1 MNLEISKISCRLMM
15 LSVLVLLFAP
25 QVNADATF
33 SADKR
38 FKDNGD
44 TTITDTKTGLMWM
57 KEDSYLKDGHWISWF
72 ESTKYVNKMN
82 EEGFAD
88 HYDWRAPTVKEL
100 TTLYEADKT
109 NSRVLGKGMVIHMD
123 PIFAK
128 EGTASLWSVEEN
140 GNYNAFGVVLNNGK
154 RFNSPKKT
162 KFRKAVRAVRHLN

>member
-1 MNLEISKISCRLMM
+1 
-15 LSVLVLLFAP
+15 
-25 QVNADATF
+25 
-33 SADKR
+33 
-38 FKDNGD
+38 
-44 TTITDTKTGLMWM
+44 
-57 KEDSYLKDGHWISWF
+57 
-72 ESTKYVNKMN
+72 MN

-140 GNYNAFGVVLNNGK
+140 GN
-154 RFNSPKKT
+154 
-162 KFRKAVRAVRHLN
+162 